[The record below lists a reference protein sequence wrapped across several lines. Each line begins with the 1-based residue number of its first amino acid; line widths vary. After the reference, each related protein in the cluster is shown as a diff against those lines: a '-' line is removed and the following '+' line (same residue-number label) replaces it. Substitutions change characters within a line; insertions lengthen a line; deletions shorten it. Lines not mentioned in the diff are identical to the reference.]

1 VTLRAT
7 RDGVAFTVVCRPRAP
22 KTRAR
27 GVHGAALRLDVAA
40 PPEKGAAND
49 EVLRFLARAL
59 GVAPAAV
66 RIAAGSSGREK
77 SIRVLG
83 MTCAG
88 LEARLARLDLTT
100 EGDP

>member
-1 VTLRAT
+1 VKVGVRAT

-22 KTRAR
+22 KTRVR
-27 GVHGAALRLDVAA
+27 GVQGEALRLDVAA
-40 PPEKGAAND
+40 PPERGAAND

-59 GVAPAAV
+59 SVPGSAL
-66 RIAAGSSGREK
+66 RIAAGASGREK

-88 LEARLARLDLTT
+88 LEARLARL
-100 EGDP
+100 EGETDS